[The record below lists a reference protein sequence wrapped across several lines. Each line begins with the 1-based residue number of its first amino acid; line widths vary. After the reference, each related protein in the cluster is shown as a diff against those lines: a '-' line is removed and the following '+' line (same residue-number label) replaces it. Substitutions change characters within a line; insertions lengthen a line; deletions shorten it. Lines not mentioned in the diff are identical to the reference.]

1 MARITGIVGLE
12 LAGVCGGRE
21 TDGWDYLGLSWTVYV
36 GRGGITGIMG
46 GEVWLGWDYWGL
58 SSLSRRVCV
67 NMKVGKS
74 IKVIPQ
80 SYFKICIAI

>member
-36 GRGGITGIMG
+36 WRGGDY
-46 GEVWLGWDYWGL
+46 WDYG
-58 SSLSRRVCV
+58 
-67 NMKVGKS
+67 G
-74 IKVIPQ
+74 
-80 SYFKICIAI
+80 